1 LGGVVGMIV
10 KADTSVA
17 EIIVVEPSERKTLV
31 RIKPLGE
38 VRFKVKKEGEE
49 YIITLRRRENV

>member
-1 LGGVVGMIV
+1 MIV